1 MQDLFRH
8 LRIHT
13 SDKMEVKLCFKCK
26 IALLQTELK
35 NVYKCPMCKNTVE
48 EEIVLPRD
56 QTIMEEE

>member
-1 MQDLFRH
+1 MQDLFRD

-48 EEIVLPRD
+48 EQTVLPKD